1 MTQTGSR
8 MEQLSMSGSA
18 RAAGRT
24 ELPGC
29 PLLLSMLIFFSPAQT
44 MNSTIEVLRNQH
56 FKTAP
61 F

>member
-1 MTQTGSR
+1 M
-8 MEQLSMSGSA
+8 
-18 RAAGRT
+18 
-24 ELPGC
+24 
-29 PLLLSMLIFFSPAQT
+29 MLIFSSPAQT